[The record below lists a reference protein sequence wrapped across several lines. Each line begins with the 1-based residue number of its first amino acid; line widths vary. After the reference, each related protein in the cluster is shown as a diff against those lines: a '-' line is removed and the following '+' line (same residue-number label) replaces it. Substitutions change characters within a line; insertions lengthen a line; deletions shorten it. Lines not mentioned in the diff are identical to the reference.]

1 MSAARTLILH
11 ATTSR
16 ADRPITGSPDHPI
29 DLDLSSRAEREARSR
44 GTSCFHAQADS
55 GRTEEPQ
62 KGELSFRA
70 QRGICSSVLPFPDSP
85 ISRSA
90 DLDPEL
96 SLYRPR
102 TLALL
107 RRYLRISS
115 AVGRLPSVIARE
127 VFRARVSHYRLHT
140 FEESVIFVLDVE
152 RALACLYHDDQQVI
166 TRVVF
171 QGHSHDSAAR
181 LLGWKRRT
189 VTRAL
194 CEALDRLS
202 ELMLARGLLRK
213 M

>member
-1 MSAARTLILH
+1 MSAARTFVLH
-11 ATTSR
+11 ATASRANHPIDPDLSSRAEASLAQRASRSRGISVLHATASSSR
-16 ADRPITGSPDHPI
+16 ADRPITRWPDRPI
-29 DLDLSSRAEREARSR
+29 
-44 GTSCFHAQADS
+44 
-55 GRTEEPQ
+55 
-62 KGELSFRA
+62 
-70 QRGICSSVLPFPDSP
+70 
-85 ISRSA
+85 A

-102 TLALL
+102 TLAVL

-115 AVGRLPSVIARE
+115 AVGRLPSIIARE
-127 VFRARVSHYRLHT
+127 VFRARVSHYRIHT

-152 RALACLYHDDQQVI
+152 RALARLHHDDQQVI
-166 TRVVF
+166 ARVVF

-189 VTRAL
+189 VTRSL

>member
-1 MSAARTLILH
+1 MA
-11 ATTSR
+11 
-16 ADRPITGSPDHPI
+16 
-29 DLDLSSRAEREARSR
+29 DLSSRAKASLAQRASRRR
-44 GTSCFHAQADS
+44 GTLVLHATADS
-55 GRTEEPQ
+55 HKQ
-62 KGELSFRA
+62 KARKLDFSFRA
-70 QRGICSSVLPFPDSP
+70 QQGI
-85 ISRSA
+85 RSIHHPQSTIHW
-90 DLDPEL
+90 DPDPEL

-127 VFRARVSHYRLHT
+127 VFRAKVSHYRIHT

>member
-1 MSAARTLILH
+1 MSAALVL
-11 ATTSR
+11 
-16 ADRPITGSPDHPI
+16 
-29 DLDLSSRAEREARSR
+29 
-44 GTSCFHAQADS
+44 HAQAEARRES
-55 GRTEEPQ
+55 GQ
-62 KGELSFRA
+62 VGLSFRGA
-70 QRGICSSVLPFPDSP
+70 QRRGICISDLQSPNRQIARSPDDFP
-85 ISRSA
+85 
-90 DLDPEL
+90 DPEL

-102 TLALL
+102 TLAVL

-115 AVGRLPSVIARE
+115 AVGRLPSIIARE
-127 VFRARVSHYRLHT
+127 VFRARVSHYRIHT

-152 RALACLYHDDQQVI
+152 RALARLHHDDQQVI
-166 TRVVF
+166 ARVVF
-171 QGHSHDSAAR
+171 QGHSHDAAAR

>member
-1 MSAARTLILH
+1 MSATRSHNLVLH
-11 ATTSR
+11 ATASR
-16 ADRPITGSPDHPI
+16 ADRPIARWPDGPI
-29 DLDLSSRAEREARSR
+29 RFSDSAISR
-44 GTSCFHAQADS
+44 
-55 GRTEEPQ
+55 
-62 KGELSFRA
+62 
-70 QRGICSSVLPFPDSP
+70 FPD
-85 ISRSA
+85 RSA

-127 VFRARVSHYRLHT
+127 VFRAKVSHYRFHT

-152 RALACLYHDDQQVI
+152 RALAGLHDDDQQVI
-166 TRVVF
+166 ARVVF

-189 VTRAL
+189 VTRSL

>member
-1 MSAARTLILH
+1 MSAARALVLH
-11 ATTSR
+11 ANASSR
-16 ADRPITGSPDHPI
+16 KNALSFRGAQRRGICISDSPIFRFPDRPID
-29 DLDLSSRAEREARSR
+29 
-44 GTSCFHAQADS
+44 C
-55 GRTEEPQ
+55 
-62 KGELSFRA
+62 
-70 QRGICSSVLPFPDSP
+70 
-85 ISRSA
+85 

-115 AVGRLPSVIARE
+115 AVGRLPSAIARE
-127 VFRARVSHYRLHT
+127 VFRAKVSHYRIHT

-152 RALACLYHDDQQVI
+152 RALARLHHDDQQVI
-166 TRVVF
+166 ARVVF
-171 QGHSHDSAAR
+171 QGHSHDAAAR

-189 VTRAL
+189 VTRLL

>member
-1 MSAARTLILH
+1 MVLH
-11 ATTSR
+11 ATASPSR
-16 ADRPITGSPDHPI
+16 ADH
-29 DLDLSSRAEREARSR
+29 
-44 GTSCFHAQADS
+44 
-55 GRTEEPQ
+55 
-62 KGELSFRA
+62 
-70 QRGICSSVLPFPDSP
+70 P
-85 ISRSA
+85 ISRSPDRPIA

-102 TLALL
+102 TLAVL

-115 AVGRLPSVIARE
+115 AVGRLPSIIARE
-127 VFRARVSHYRLHT
+127 VFRARVSHYRIHT

-152 RALACLYHDDQQVI
+152 RALARLHHDDQQVI
-166 TRVVF
+166 ARVVF
-171 QGHSHDSAAR
+171 QGHSHDAAAR

-189 VTRAL
+189 VTRSL

>member
-1 MSAARTLILH
+1 MSAAR
-11 ATTSR
+11 SFQM
-16 ADRPITGSPDHPI
+16 
-29 DLDLSSRAEREARSR
+29 SSRAEREARSR
-44 GTSCFHAQADS
+44 GTLCLHAQAD
-55 GRTEEPQ
+55 GGKEQPRI
-62 KGELSFRA
+62 ELSFRA
-70 QRGICSSVLPFPDSP
+70 QRGICSSDRRLPDRP
-85 ISRSA
+85 IA

-102 TLALL
+102 TLAVL

-115 AVGRLPSVIARE
+115 AVGRLPSIIARE
-127 VFRARVSHYRLHT
+127 VFRARVSHYRIHT

-152 RALACLYHDDQQVI
+152 RALGRLHHDDQQVI
-166 TRVVF
+166 ARVVF

-189 VTRAL
+189 VTRSL

>member
-1 MSAARTLILH
+1 MSAARTFVLSPQ
-11 ATTSR
+11 ATAAAGTN
-16 ADRPITGSPDHPI
+16 
-29 DLDLSSRAEREARSR
+29 DLSSRAARGARSR
-44 GTSCFHAQADS
+44 GTFVLDATASPSRADH
-55 GRTEEPQ
+55 
-62 KGELSFRA
+62 
-70 QRGICSSVLPFPDSP
+70 P
-85 ISRSA
+85 ISRSPDRPIA

-102 TLALL
+102 TLAVL

-115 AVGRLPSVIARE
+115 AVGRLPSIIARE
-127 VFRARVSHYRLHT
+127 VFRARVSHYRIHT

-152 RALACLYHDDQQVI
+152 RALARLHHDDQQVI
-166 TRVVF
+166 ARVVF
-171 QGHSHDSAAR
+171 QGHSHDAAAR

-189 VTRAL
+189 VTRSL

>member
-1 MSAARTLILH
+1 MSAAHSYR
-11 ATTSR
+11 
-16 ADRPITGSPDHPI
+16 
-29 DLDLSSRAEREARSR
+29 LSSRAEREARLVAQAFRPECPKGKR
-44 GTSCFHAQADS
+44 GTLVLHATASSSRADHQFT
-55 GRTEEPQ
+55 R
-62 KGELSFRA
+62 
-70 QRGICSSVLPFPDSP
+70 LPDRP
-85 ISRSA
+85 IA

-127 VFRARVSHYRLHT
+127 VFRAKVSHYRVHT

-152 RALACLYHDDQQVI
+152 RALACLYHEDQQVI
-166 TRVVF
+166 ARVVF

-189 VTRAL
+189 VTRSL

-202 ELMLARGLLRK
+202 ELMLARGLLRR

>member
-1 MSAARTLILH
+1 LVLHAQAERGPSKVDLSFRGAQRRGICSAAFQSPDH
-11 ATTSR
+11 Q
-16 ADRPITGSPDHPI
+16 ITRSPDVAITRSPDHPI
-29 DLDLSSRAEREARSR
+29 D
-44 GTSCFHAQADS
+44 
-55 GRTEEPQ
+55 
-62 KGELSFRA
+62 
-70 QRGICSSVLPFPDSP
+70 FP
-85 ISRSA
+85 
-90 DLDPEL
+90 DPEL

-152 RALACLYHDDQQVI
+152 RALTCLYHEDQQVI
-166 TRVVF
+166 ARVVF

-189 VTRAL
+189 VTRSL

-202 ELMLARGLLRK
+202 ELMLARGLLRR

>member
-1 MSAARTLILH
+1 MSAALVL
-11 ATTSR
+11 
-16 ADRPITGSPDHPI
+16 
-29 DLDLSSRAEREARSR
+29 
-44 GTSCFHAQADS
+44 HAQAEARRES
-55 GRTEEPQ
+55 GQ
-62 KGELSFRA
+62 GGLSFRGA
-70 QRGICSSVLPFPDSP
+70 QRRGICSSVSRVPDPP

-102 TLALL
+102 TLAVL

-115 AVGRLPSVIARE
+115 AVGRLPSIIARE
-127 VFRARVSHYRLHT
+127 IFRAKVSHYRIHT

-152 RALACLYHDDQQVI
+152 RALARLHHDDQQVI
-166 TRVVF
+166 ARVVF
-171 QGHSHDSAAR
+171 QGHSHDAAAR

-189 VTRAL
+189 VTRSL